1 MTARYLVL
9 GVGGQLAQ
17 ALSEQLGSQARFVG
31 LPQLDLMAPDFT
43 QQLELALAEGRPHAV
58 INAAAYTQVDKA
70 QGEGAAISLRIN
82 AEAVGELAQWCVR
95 HGLPLV
101 HVSTDYVFDGSGEH
115 ARREDEQTAPLN
127 AYGAHKLAGEQLIE
141 QAGGD
146 YLIFR
151 TSWLYDAHGNNFFN
165 TMLRLM
171 KERETLR
178 VVADQIGAP
187 TYVPMFAREL
197 VAGLEAAL
205 SQPVFPRGV
214 YHLAAA
220 GETSWHGFATAIFTL
235 ARAMNSV
242 QNYSLTC
249 QQVLPIATSDYPVPA
264 ARPKNSRLSCEKAKR
279 VLGVAMDEWMC
290 GLEACFRVKFSHA
303 RD

>member
-31 LPQLDLMAPDFT
+31 LPQLDLMTPDFT
-43 QQLELALAEGRPHAV
+43 QQLELALAKGRPHAV

-70 QGEGAAISLRIN
+70 QGEGAAMSLRIN

-127 AYGAHKLAGEQLIE
+127 TYGAHKLAGEQLIE

-279 VLGVAMDEWMC
+279 VLGVAMEEWMC

>member
-43 QQLELALAEGRPHAV
+43 QQLELALAKGRPHAV

-70 QGEGAAISLRIN
+70 QGEGAAMSLRIN

-101 HVSTDYVFDGSGEH
+101 HVSTDYVFDGSGKH